1 MNDNAAD
8 LLEQYHQ
15 ALAVLTE
22 LENGYD
28 ADTALPS
35 EAATYYDQRE
45 QLLDEA
51 PTTPAPVIAA
61 AAAGH
66 LPAAWAQVTGVQSP
80 PAPPGSSTYP
90 KPPARPSTGAGR
102 AGPSKRSRRAP

>member
-35 EAATYYDQRE
+35 ETAT
-45 QLLDEA
+45 LLR
-51 PTTPAPVIAA
+51 PA
-61 AAAGH
+61 
-66 LPAAWAQVTGVQSP
+66 
-80 PAPPGSSTYP
+80 
-90 KPPARPSTGAGR
+90 
-102 AGPSKRSRRAP
+102 

>member
-1 MNDNAAD
+1 MKDNAAD

-35 EAATYYDQRE
+35 ETATSYDQRE

-51 PTTPAPVIAA
+51 PTTPATVIAA

-66 LPAAWAQVTGVQSP
+66 LPAALGTGHRRAVAAGPSRQQYVT
-80 PAPPGSSTYP
+80 